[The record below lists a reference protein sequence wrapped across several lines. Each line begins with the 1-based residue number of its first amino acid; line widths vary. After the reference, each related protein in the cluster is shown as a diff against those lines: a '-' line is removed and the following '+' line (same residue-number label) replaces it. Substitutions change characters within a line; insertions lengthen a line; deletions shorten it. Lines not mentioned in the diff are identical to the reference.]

1 MPFLKV
7 ITSDFFSDYAFEV
20 DGHKRY
26 ILSTKSTK
34 NTKRHIVLP
43 SSSAHGKLVIV
54 RVEKRLGYR
63 NRVKDNQ
70 EEMRG

>member
-7 ITSDFFSDYAFEV
+7 ITSDLFSDYACEV
-20 DGHKRY
+20 DGHKRD
-26 ILSTKSTK
+26 ILSTNS
-34 NTKRHIVLP
+34 TKRHIVLS

-54 RVEKRLGYR
+54 SVEKRLGYR
-63 NRVKDNQ
+63 NRVKDSQ